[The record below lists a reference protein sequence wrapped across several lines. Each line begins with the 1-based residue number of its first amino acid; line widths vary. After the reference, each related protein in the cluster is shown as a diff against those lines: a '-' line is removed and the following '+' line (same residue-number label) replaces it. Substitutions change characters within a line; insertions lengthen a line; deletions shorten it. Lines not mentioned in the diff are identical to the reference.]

1 MPDLFKLD
9 GVCQSGMNARPTRK
23 AGFSGCIENRVRR
36 EVAHP
41 TPCNAC
47 FGVSRLIIDTDGFA
61 VVWLL
66 PVVAPCGEVVG
77 GVAGEGG
84 MLGVQLVEVL
94 EADVGFGQLCEVA
107 HEVVECAGIGAGLGE
122 GEGLGEA
129 ADKGGMA
136 GEVAQADGYGEA
148 VGGGGGGW
156 GEVGYGWDWRLGV

>member
-94 EADVGFGQLCEVA
+94 EADVGFG
-107 HEVVECAGIGAGLGE
+107 
-122 GEGLGEA
+122 
-129 ADKGGMA
+129 
-136 GEVAQADGYGEA
+136 
-148 VGGGGGGW
+148 
-156 GEVGYGWDWRLGV
+156 